1 MKIAPTRFA
10 LLALFLLLVAGAT
23 AQRSSVFNIL
33 YYGAKGDGK
42 TVNTLAFRQAI
53 DACAKSGGGTVYV
66 PAGEF
71 VSGTIVLRSHINL
84 YLEAGAVIRGSGD
97 LADYKIESADEQAV
111 DPAFEKFFGP
121 RYGLIWASQ
130 AENFSITG
138 PGTIDGNGT
147 NFMDLSKKRIE
158 ADFDGQFTRQGKSY
172 MYGDKEM
179 GDGPVIPNDRP
190 TSPLRFI
197 HCKHIVLRDFLIKD
211 SPEWTVHIANADD
224 VDISGVTIRN
234 PLMYANN
241 DGIHFTTCRNI
252 RVTNCDISTGDDAI
266 VVTGFGPK
274 GVSENVTVNNCI
286 LQSRSSGI
294 RLGYG
299 KNNMR
304 NAVFQ
309 NIVIHGSNRGIGVFT
324 RDGGS
329 IENYLFSN
337 ITIETRMHTGH
348 WWGHGEPIHVSAVP
362 SEKDVKPGAIRNV
375 RFSGVRATSENGIVV
390 WGVKGDPI
398 QDLTFDD
405 VHLTVRTTPLSATYG
420 GNFDLRPV
428 LEVAAAIF
436 KHDMPGLFFRYTDR
450 MRVRDFAVEWAD
462 AQPDYATH
470 GIEGEYFND
479 LVIDGFRGRQA
490 IAGGKAAAI
499 SLAHGR
505 GVTIRNSE
513 AAEGAGVFF
522 AHEDVSDQR
531 LFVNNDL
538 SKAHAVFQPAKT
550 AFQSYGNALP
560 GKQSK

>member
-1 MKIAPTRFA
+1 MKNRHTPA
-10 LLALFLLLVAGAT
+10 LLLLLVSSAF
-23 AQRSSVFNIL
+23 AQRSSVFNIT

-71 VSGTIVLRSHINL
+71 VSGTIVLRSRVNL
-84 YLEAGAVIRGSGD
+84 YLEAGAVVKGSDD
-97 LADYKIESADEQAV
+97 LADYKIEPADQSGV
-111 DPAFEKFFGP
+111 DPDFEKNFGP
-121 RYGLIWASQ
+121 RYGLIWANN

-138 PGTIDGNGT
+138 QGTLDGNGT
-147 NFMDLSKKRIE
+147 HFMDLSKKRIE
-158 ADFDGQFTRQGKSY
+158 DDFDGQFTRQGKSY

-179 GDGPVIPNDRP
+179 GDGPVHPNDRP
-190 TSPLRFI
+190 TSPMRFI

-211 SPEWTVHIANADD
+211 SPEWTVHIASSEDID
-224 VDISGVTIRN
+224 VSGVTIRN

-241 DGIHFTTCRNI
+241 DGMHFTTCRNLRI
-252 RVTNCDISTGDDAI
+252 TNCDISTGDDAI

-274 GVSENVTVNNCI
+274 GVSENVTVSNCI

-329 IENYLFSN
+329 IDNYLFSN
-337 ITIETRMHTGH
+337 ITIQTRMHTGH

-362 SEKDVKPGAIRNV
+362 SEKDVKPGRISNV
-375 RFSGVRATSENGIVV
+375 RFSGVRAVSENGIVV
-390 WGVKGDPI
+390 WGVKEDPI

-405 VHLTVRTTPLSATYG
+405 VHLTVLPTPLSASYG

-428 LEVAAAIF
+428 LEMSLAIF
-436 KHDMPGLFFRYTDR
+436 KHDMPGLFFRYADR
-450 MRVRDFAVEWAD
+450 LRVRDFAVEWAGP
-462 AQPDYATH
+462 QPDYATH
-470 GIEGEYFND
+470 AIEGEYFD
-479 LVIDGFRGRQA
+479 GLVIDGFHGRQA
-490 IAGGKAAAI
+490 IAGGNAAAI

-513 AAEGAGVFF
+513 AAEGTGVFL
-522 AHEDVSDQR
+522 AVDDVTEQR

-538 SKAHAVFQPAKT
+538 SKAHTASQPAKT
-550 AFQSYGNALP
+550 AFQSYGNVLP
-560 GKQSK
+560 GKPSR